1 MYRRLI
7 AAVLVLLAAG
17 VVLAAPAS
25 ADAGGF
31 GYTDGPNIGAGAS
44 ENDQSAPV
52 PRPSRGS
59 SPERCEYQTLSAE
72 DNAMWDRLVN
82 EGLWAGRGEG
92 DGSWYRKICY
102 DANGLSSATIVWAPQ
117 RVDPQQ
123 LARQALDEVPLPR
136 PGLNM
141 NPSSDKGAVTNI
153 ESWLWIDPNQWQ
165 PVSASASA
173 GNVSVTTTATP
184 DRVVYDM
191 GNGDRVA
198 CSGPGTPYDPNR
210 PAADQSTDCSYTYRR
225 SSAGQPAGR
234 YTVTATV
241 FYRVGWT
248 ATGIAAGGALAPV
261 IQTTSVA
268 IRVAEIQALNQ

>member
-7 AAVLVLLAAG
+7 AASIVIVGISLI
-17 VVLAAPAS
+17 LAAPAS

-31 GYTDGPNIGAGAS
+31 GYTDGPNVGAGAS
-44 ENDQSAPV
+44 DGGSAPV
-52 PRPSRGS
+52 PRASSGS
-59 SPERCEYQTLSAE
+59 SPERCEYQTLTAE

-82 EGLWAGRGEG
+82 EGLWAGRG
-92 DGSWYRKICY
+92 DGPGTWYRKICY

-123 LARQALDEVPLPR
+123 LAQQALSEAPIPR
-136 PGLNM
+136 PGINM
-141 NPSSDKGAVTNI
+141 NPSSDQGAVTNV
-153 ESWLWIDPNQWQ
+153 ETWLWIDRSQWQ

-184 DRVVYDM
+184 NHVVFNM
-191 GNGDRVA
+191 GNGDEVT
-198 CSGPGTPYDPNR
+198 CMGPGTPYDTHR
-210 PAADQSTDCSYTYRR
+210 PSADQSTDCSYTYHR
-225 SSAGQPAGR
+225 SSADQPNGR

-241 FYRVGWT
+241 FYSVAWN

-261 IQTTSVA
+261 TQSSTVA